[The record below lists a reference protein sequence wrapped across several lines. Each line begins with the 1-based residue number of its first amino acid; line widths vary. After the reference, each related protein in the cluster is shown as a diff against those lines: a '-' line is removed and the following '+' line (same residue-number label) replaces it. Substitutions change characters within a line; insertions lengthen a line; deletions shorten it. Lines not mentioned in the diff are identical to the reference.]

1 MEYIK
6 SLFKKLFDALGFNDD
21 ESVGCYIITGLLIFW
36 LLFAG
41 VILSLVIEYELDW
54 ALNAFWALVFLV
66 MLLYCREYVLI
77 TIAYL
82 AGGFAWFEGSIFVY
96 MNWSELVGLIFG
108 AIPYCYTA
116 WKMFLGRFVNSAIKR
131 LKLLSKYLMVYN

>member
-1 MEYIK
+1 VEYIK
-6 SLFKKLFDALGFNDD
+6 SLFKKLFDILGFNDD
-21 ESVGCYIITGLLIFW
+21 ETVGCYIITGLLILW

-54 ALNAFWALVFLV
+54 ALNAFLVLVFGVLFI
-66 MLLYCREYVLI
+66 YCRKYVLI

-82 AGGFAWFEGSIFVY
+82 AGGFAWFAGSIFVY
-96 MNWSELVGLIFG
+96 MNWSEHVGLIFG

-116 WKMFLGRFVNSAIKR
+116 WKMFLGRVVNSAIKR
-131 LKLLSKYLMVYN
+131 LKLLSKYFMV